1 MKKQLYSSPTE
12 HKKMKAKDLCI
23 YQMNKSILILDTRT
37 LKYINVH
44 DSEIGERFISFFDEW
59 LLINGELFNN
69 ELKYK
74 PNDEVLFLEL
84 KLK

>member
-1 MKKQLYSSPTE
+1 
-12 HKKMKAKDLCI
+12 MKAKDLCI

-37 LKYINVH
+37 LKYINVY